1 MSGGL
6 STHTEMTIFYNVQ
19 LSVLLTIQTK
29 HTNAILLPKS
39 NISAVTFLITQWSL
53 SFKATPSDKK
63 KKGLASFEGYNLL
76 VFYNFRNVA

>member
-39 NISAVTFLITQWSL
+39 NNSAVTFLITQ
-53 SFKATPSDKK
+53 
-63 KKGLASFEGYNLL
+63 
-76 VFYNFRNVA
+76 

>member
-39 NISAVTFLITQWSL
+39 NISAVTFLITQ
-53 SFKATPSDKK
+53 
-63 KKGLASFEGYNLL
+63 
-76 VFYNFRNVA
+76 